1 MRNFIALFLCMNSET
16 NTLFP
21 TKVTLRNKE
30 RLLLLDKPIVMG
42 ILNIAPDSF
51 YDGGKYT
58 DATAILKQAE
68 KIIAEGAD
76 IIDIGAY
83 SSRPGAE
90 NISFEEEWNRLSR
103 ALDVIRSKYEDVII
117 SVDTFRAE
125 IVRKSAHEYKVQ
137 IINDISGGLLDPE
150 MLDTIISLNLPYI
163 IMHMAGNPQNM
174 QKHTNY
180 TNVIDEILRFLGKQA
195 DKLISKGAR
204 DIIIDP
210 GFGFGKSLEQNYQ
223 LLSHLDIFKT
233 LEMPILVGFSRKSM
247 IYRHLG
253 ITSDEALNGT
263 EVLNTIALMKGA
275 DILRVH
281 DVKETKQAISLYSK
295 TVEEGKNYLK
305 QASY

>member
-1 MRNFIALFLCMNSET
+1 MDKDTFFKKKRFINCGG
-16 NTLFP
+16 
-21 TKVTLRNKE
+21 KY
-30 RLLLLDKPIVMG
+30 LDLSTPRVMG
-42 ILNIAPDSF
+42 IINITPDSF

-58 DATAILKQAE
+58 DTPAILKQAE
-68 KIIAEGAD
+68 KMIAEGAD

-90 NISFEEEWNRLSR
+90 NITVEEEWNRLAR
-103 ALDVIRSKYEDVII
+103 ALDAIRDKYEDIII

-125 IVRKSAHEYKVQ
+125 IARKSAHEYKVQ

-150 MLDTIISLNLPYI
+150 MLDTIVSLNLPYI

-180 TNVIDEILRFLGKQA
+180 TNVIDEILRFLGSQA

-210 GFGFGKSLEQNYQ
+210 GFGFGKTLEQNYQ

-253 ITSDEALNGT
+253 ITSDGALNGT